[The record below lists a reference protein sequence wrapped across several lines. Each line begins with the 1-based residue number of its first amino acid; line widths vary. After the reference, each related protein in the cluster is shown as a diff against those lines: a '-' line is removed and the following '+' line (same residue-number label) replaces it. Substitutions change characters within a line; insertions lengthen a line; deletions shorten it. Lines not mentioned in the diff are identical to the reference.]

1 MQMIGFNNSTKQPT
15 PTPWKDRYQQDATIF
30 GKQAYLPIDFHHARN
45 DNTLVV
51 GSSGTGKT
59 YSFVEPNVLQANAN
73 YVVADAKGDILA
85 DTGRSLQAQGYR
97 LQVLN
102 LVDLQHSMTY
112 NPFHYMQSQMEV
124 VSFAHQ
130 VVAADV
136 TGQDDGHGKFDDPFW
151 TNAPASLLASLIM
164 FAKEFLPAD
173 EQTMG
178 TVTRLFELIDRLDED
193 VNAVLASLGCS
204 PAVGEY
210 HFDHAEYDDGS
221 PIPVS
226 LGERLFSWVEKQNPQ
241 SVALRMWN
249 SITRSRDSQRT
260 WSSIVGILG
269 TALSPYML
277 SDVDHLLASNQLDF
291 SCLLKPKTAMF
302 VLYDDADPA
311 KNFIA
316 NVFYAQLFRFLY
328 HHAFQ
333 MPANRLKTKVRF
345 FLDDFK
351 NIQVPHFDDYL
362 ATARSRNIS
371 LCMMVQDESQLAAKF
386 GENAGSVIGN
396 CGAYLMTGTTDLTMA
411 KTAADRFN
419 RDAQAIRQLGESTFL
434 LDVSGY
440 LVPVDRYDFHD
451 HPNYRPESLSI
462 NQAYQTPQP
471 ALSWPKLSTILQQL
485 PGEHRVDNDGPE
497 IDDDDLDSL
506 FDDLP
511 L

>member
-15 PTPWKDRYQQDATIF
+15 ATPWKDRYQQDATIF
-30 GKQAYLPIDFHHARN
+30 GKQTYLPIDFHHARN

-73 YVVADAKGDILA
+73 YVIADAKGDILA
-85 DTGRSLQAQGYR
+85 DTGRSLQAQGYQ

-112 NPFHYMQSQMEV
+112 NPFYYMQSQMDV
-124 VSFAHQ
+124 ISFAHQ

-136 TGQDDGHGKFDDPFW
+136 TGQDDSHGKFDDPLW

-164 FAKEFLPAD
+164 FTKEFLPAD

-178 TVTRLFELIDRLDED
+178 TVTRLFELIDRPDED

-204 PAVGEY
+204 PSVCEY

-221 PIPVS
+221 LIPVS

-277 SDVDHLLASNQLDF
+277 SDVPATSSTSAVSSSLRRPCL
-291 SCLLKPKTAMF
+291 SCTMMPIPPRTSLPTSSTHSSF
-302 VLYDDADPA
+302 
-311 KNFIA
+311 
-316 NVFYAQLFRFLY
+316 
-328 HHAFQ
+328 AFCTTT
-333 MPANRLKTKVRF
+333 P
-345 FLDDFK
+345 FK
-351 NIQVPHFDDYL
+351 CPL
-362 ATARSRNIS
+362 
-371 LCMMVQDESQLAAKF
+371 
-386 GENAGSVIGN
+386 IG
-396 CGAYLMTGTTDLTMA
+396 
-411 KTAADRFN
+411 
-419 RDAQAIRQLGESTFL
+419 
-434 LDVSGY
+434 
-440 LVPVDRYDFHD
+440 
-451 HPNYRPESLSI
+451 
-462 NQAYQTPQP
+462 
-471 ALSWPKLSTILQQL
+471 
-485 PGEHRVDNDGPE
+485 
-497 IDDDDLDSL
+497 
-506 FDDLP
+506 
-511 L
+511 